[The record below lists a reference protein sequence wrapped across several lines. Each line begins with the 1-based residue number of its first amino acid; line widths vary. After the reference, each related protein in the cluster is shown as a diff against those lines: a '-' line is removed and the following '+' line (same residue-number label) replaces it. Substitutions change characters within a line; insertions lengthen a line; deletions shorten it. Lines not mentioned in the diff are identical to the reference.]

1 MTYAAVLFLISPN
14 QKQCKYLWVGEQS
27 NEKEPTPDGNGSQ
40 GGSQK
45 HYTEIRK
52 PDTEEYI
59 LSYSVYV
66 KNSPNLSME

>member
-14 QKQCKYLWVGEQS
+14 QKQCKYLWVVEQS

-59 LSYSVYV
+59 L
-66 KNSPNLSME
+66 